1 MIVQEVKETGGAV
14 LSFNK
19 GELHALRRALG
30 IAYKY
35 AKNGARRAQRNASTT
50 VTGWAMEGGDYEQ
63 LHTQFKALLSVRAV
77 AKKP

>member
-1 MIVQEVKETGGAV
+1 MIVQEIKETGGAV
-14 LSFNK
+14 VALNK

-50 VTGWAMEGGDYEQ
+50 LVGWAMEAGDYEK
-63 LHTQFKALLSVRAV
+63 LHGEIKVLLER
-77 AKKP
+77 KK